1 MAARLLATL
10 LVQGAGVVFRAAT
23 QAYQQAIVNGTKAGV
38 GATASRMGART
49 GMSTQEAQMILQV
62 EKGATWD
69 KVEERYKHLFKLNQE
84 HGSFYL
90 LSKVYRAREALAKE
104 YNVDISGEEHPLS
117 KAVEDAKAK
126 EGAGAAGEDGKK
138 PQE

>member
-1 MAARLLATL
+1 
-10 LVQGAGVVFRAAT
+10 
-23 QAYQQAIVNGTKAGV
+23 
-38 GATASRMGART
+38 MGART